1 MSKVKKSTEDYKEK
15 RYLMGTK
22 PQEYR
27 WIIIDKMIRE
37 GNYPNNRIIAEKL
50 EVSRKTIQ
58 RDIDFLRYM
67 KDAPIAYDKSKKG
80 YYYSEK
86 SYKLPAI
93 NIKEGDLFAVYIAS
107 KVVEQYKNTPLYD
120 NLVKIYKQL
129 QSSITEEVAV
139 NPDWIDSN
147 ITIVIPETTTI
158 NRTVW
163 EKISSALRAKNTVVF
178 RYKLIFNQKA
188 IGCKVDPY
196 HLIGYKGDWYLI
208 GYNHGLKNFR
218 TYALSRIERIRITD
232 ESFTR
237 RDFNLSEHFNQNFG
251 IFNSSER
258 FKVRMLFDRDVAG
271 FIKNKE
277 WHPSQKIIQRPDG
290 NIELIL
296 EVNNLIEIKNW
307 ILSWGSKVKVLEPKK
322 LVDEIKKELMGALCK
337 YK

>member
-1 MSKVKKSTEDYKEK
+1 
-15 RYLMGTK
+15 MGTK

-37 GNYPNNRIIAEKL
+37 GNYPNNRNIGEKL

-80 YYYSEK
+80 YYYTEK

-120 NLVKIYKQL
+120 NLAEIYKQL
-129 QSSITEEVAV
+129 QLSITEEVSV

-147 ITIVIPETTTI
+147 ITIAIPETTMI
-158 NRTVW
+158 NQYVW
-163 EKISSALRAKNTVVF
+163 EKVTSALRSKNTIVF
-178 RYKLIFNQKA
+178 KYNMIFDQKS

-208 GYNHGLKNFR
+208 GYNHGLKTYR
-218 TYALSRIERIRITD
+218 TYALSRIEKIRVTD
-232 ESFTR
+232 ETFTR
-237 RDFNLSEHFNQNFG
+237 KDFDLSEHFNQNFG
-251 IFNSSER
+251 IFNSNER
-258 FKVRMLFDRDVAG
+258 FKVRMLFNKDIAE
-271 FIKNKE
+271 FIKQKI
-277 WHPSQKIIQRPDG
+277 WHPSQKIIQHSDRS
-290 NIELIL
+290 IELIL
-296 EVNNLIEIKNW
+296 EVNNFIEIKSW
-307 ILSWGSKVKVLEPKK
+307 ILSWGSNVKVLEPKE
-322 LVDEIKKELMGALCK
+322 LVDEIREELKDSL
-337 YK
+337 YRYR

>member
-1 MSKVKKSTEDYKEK
+1 
-15 RYLMGTK
+15 MGTK

-37 GNYPNNRIIAEKL
+37 GNYPNNRTMAEKL

-80 YYYSEK
+80 YYYTEK

-107 KVVEQYKNTPLYD
+107 KVVEQYKNTPLYSS
-120 NLVKIYKQL
+120 LSRVYKQL
-129 QSSITEEVAV
+129 QSSITEEVSV

-147 ITIVIPETTTI
+147 ITVAIPETAVI
-158 NRTVW
+158 DQMVW
-163 EKISSALRAKNTVVF
+163 EKVTSALRTNSTIVF
-178 RYKLIFNQKA
+178 RYTLIFNQKS

-208 GYNHGLKNFR
+208 GYNHGLKTFR
-218 TYALSRIERIRITD
+218 TYALSRMEKIRITD
-232 ESFTR
+232 ETFTR
-237 RDFNLSEHFNQNFG
+237 KNFDLSRHFNQNFG

-258 FKVRMLFDRDVAG
+258 FKVRMLFNRDIAE
-271 FIKNKE
+271 FIKQKV
-277 WHPSQKIIQRPDG
+277 WHPSQKIIQHSDKS
-290 NIELIL
+290 IELIL
-296 EVNNLIEIKNW
+296 EVNNFIEIKNW
-307 ILSWGSKVKVLEPKK
+307 ILSWGSKVKVLEPEE
-322 LVDEIKKELMGALCK
+322 LVEEIRRELKAALSM
-337 YK
+337 YRQ